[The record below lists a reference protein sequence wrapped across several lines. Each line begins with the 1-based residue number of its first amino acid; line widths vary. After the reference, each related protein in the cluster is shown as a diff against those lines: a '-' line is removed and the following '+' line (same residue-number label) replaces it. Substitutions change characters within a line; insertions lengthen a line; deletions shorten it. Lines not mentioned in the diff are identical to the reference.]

1 MADQQRTLKDDPF
14 LLKFSPE
21 ELRIASEFLSNW
33 LPFLSRDL
41 CHSCTQTLSDRVRS
55 IHPVAIRDAE
65 HDGSTCLNG
74 CSGDQANWDAHS
86 VGSWKDGADLNDT
99 ADTNSLGSWK
109 DGADGSPEPVAEVS
123 MESGPSVN
131 LKDALPQTSVEA
143 STSDTFSTPVS
154 DSRKVK
160 MSWADMAQE
169 DELEAEE
176 ETESTGSSR
185 QLGNG
190 DGFAGEGTAEKNFKP
205 KTELSREQREHIRFS
220 NVKRKKDFICLE
232 RVNGKIVNILDG
244 LELHTGVFSAAEQ
257 IRIVNYVET
266 LQEMGKKGQLKGRT
280 YTAPQKWMRGKGRVT
295 IQFGCCYNYATDKNG
310 NPPGIIRDDSVDP
323 IPQLF
328 KVMIK
333 RLVKWH
339 VMPPNCVPDS
349 CIVNIYDEGDC
360 IPPHIDNH
368 DFVRPFCTVSFISEC
383 NIVFG
388 SNLSVVG
395 PGEFAGAI
403 AIPLPVGSVLVI
415 NGNSADVAKHCVPS
429 VPTKR
434 ISITFRRMDESKRP
448 VGFVPEPDLQGL
460 EPLSYE
466 ADRSRKSKDVYSRRS
481 MRKQAVRREEN
492 MDKLK
497 GSAER
502 SSEPRYSGRN
512 RQRPVNRG
520 RTEG

>member
-1 MADQQRTLKDDPF
+1 
-14 LLKFSPE
+14 
-21 ELRIASEFLSNW
+21 
-33 LPFLSRDL
+33 
-41 CHSCTQTLSDRVRS
+41 
-55 IHPVAIRDAE
+55 
-65 HDGSTCLNG
+65 
-74 CSGDQANWDAHS
+74 
-86 VGSWKDGADLNDT
+86 
-99 ADTNSLGSWK
+99 
-109 DGADGSPEPVAEVS
+109 
-123 MESGPSVN
+123 
-131 LKDALPQTSVEA
+131 
-143 STSDTFSTPVS
+143 
-154 DSRKVK
+154 
-160 MSWADMAQE
+160 
-169 DELEAEE
+169 
-176 ETESTGSSR
+176 
-185 QLGNG
+185 
-190 DGFAGEGTAEKNFKP
+190 
-205 KTELSREQREHIRFS
+205 
-220 NVKRKKDFICLE
+220 
-232 RVNGKIVNILDG
+232 
-244 LELHTGVFSAAEQ
+244 
-257 IRIVNYVET
+257 
-266 LQEMGKKGQLKGRT
+266 
-280 YTAPQKWMRGKGRVT
+280 
-295 IQFGCCYNYATDKNG
+295 
-310 NPPGIIRDDSVDP
+310 
-323 IPQLF
+323 
-328 KVMIK
+328 MIK

-502 SSEPRYSGRN
+502 SSEPRYSGRS